1 LDETGIIKI
10 ISISEKDWIMNL
22 ALNWDNKDPA
32 DRVIVTLAK
41 NLGAGIVTSDKRIRN
56 FYKKCIW

>member
-1 LDETGIIKI
+1 
-10 ISISEKDWIMNL
+10 MNL